1 MQINKS
7 DRNDA
12 AGIARIMQ
20 TGWFKEVRVKDLDSH
35 SVRALLASR
44 ALLVKI
50 KRDLETRSAA
60 CSRTSVSLS
69 AAPNSTSS
77 PCEPRN

>member
-12 AGIARIMQ
+12 ARIARIMQ
-20 TGWFKEVRVKDLDSH
+20 TSWFKEVRVKDIDSH

-44 ALLVKI
+44 ADLL
-50 KRDLETRSAA
+50 AG
-60 CSRTSVSLS
+60 
-69 AAPNSTSS
+69 
-77 PCEPRN
+77 